1 MYPHPGLSHACI
13 PIEPASHLI
22 LVGEPRHNGTA
33 SPTSRVFP
41 LSRSPAPRA
50 CPFFPPVN

>member
-13 PIEPASHLI
+13 PIEPASLLI

-41 LSRSPAPRA
+41 LPRSPAPRA
-50 CPFFPPVN
+50 CPFFPTVN